1 MKKELEGENEGRGGG
16 KGMREEEEE
25 EPTHLDASAVGDVFR
40 ERIISVEIVR
50 AAEFGNLDFHVRIL
64 ASETLTL

>member
-1 MKKELEGENEGRGGG
+1 MEGR
-16 KGMREEEEE
+16 REEGEE